1 MKVFFKT
8 ILLTRNFWKPY
19 ETISVKFAYAI
30 SDILSGVTNFVS
42 IQGVGGIAR
51 VCPSTWIQWGGN
63 CYNATGQALNWAEA
77 KEECVQMGGTMVVP
91 KSESETQFL
100 LQFMPAEAG
109 ERHAWIWVNC
119 NDLQVEGWFEWLF
132 TFVLLLIIGKRH
144 RNP

>member
-1 MKVFFKT
+1 M
-8 ILLTRNFWKPY
+8 
-19 ETISVKFAYAI
+19 
-30 SDILSGVTNFVS
+30 
-42 IQGVGGIAR
+42 GGIPG

-63 CYNATGQALNWAEA
+63 CYNATGQALNWAQA

-109 ERHAWIWVNC
+109 EQHARIWVNC

-144 RNP
+144 SNP